1 MAVFA
6 IYKCII
12 SAIVDDVYI
21 ANPKEHLPQGQ
32 ELLENVLL
40 HLPTAT
46 KKNKNGEEKPYTTKV
61 LSNSQNIHIM
71 LISDP
76 KDVKLTDEQQ
86 VQYDADHFPP
96 CHVIF
101 DNRDDIG
108 LLAIEK
114 SSDAFRNNT
123 DRLRDVLEDIISK
136 ELFQYHLKVELNIKK
151 QVGEFWEV
159 VDLNRSIGDWV
170 KSIKFSFP
178 NPNNTTL
185 TQINRAAIESEYIR
199 ALGVVTR
206 TLEATRGTIE
216 FGTEDEKGL
225 RMKNEEDLAHMVCL
239 CCDNGYD
246 ISVLFAKSGEYKY
259 GDEKRMLRE
268 LNMKAIEEHIQQTDD
283 DNTLWSKRYL
293 IDWLDDIYKDSQN
306 YIDAH
311 TITNTR
317 KRRTKRLSH

>member
-6 IYKCII
+6 VYKCII
-12 SAIVDDVYI
+12 SSIDDDVYI
-21 ANPKEHLPQGQ
+21 PNPKEYLPQGQ
-32 ELLENVLL
+32 QLLENILL

-46 KKNKNGEEKPYTTKV
+46 KKTKKGGKKPYTTKI

-101 DNRDDIG
+101 DNRENIG

-123 DRLRDVLEDIISK
+123 DRLRDVLEEIISK
-136 ELFQYHLKVELNIKK
+136 ELFQYHLKIELNIKK
-151 QVGEFWEV
+151 QVGDFWDIVEF
-159 VDLNRSIGDWV
+159 NRSIGDWI
-170 KSIKFSFP
+170 KSIKFAFP
-178 NPNNTTL
+178 NPHKTIL
-185 TQINRAAIESEYIR
+185 TQINRAALESQYIQALTLVSR
-199 ALGVVTR
+199 ALR
-206 TLEATRGTIE
+206 ATRGVLE
-216 FGTEDEKGL
+216 FGTEDDSGL
-225 RMKNEEDLAHMVCL
+225 QIQNEGDLAHMVCL
-239 CCDNGYD
+239 CCDNGYEL
-246 ISVLFAKSGEYKY
+246 SVLFAKSGEFKY

-268 LNMKAIEEHIQQTDD
+268 LNLKAIEEHILQTDE
-283 DNTLWSKRYL
+283 DNLLWSKRYL
-293 IDWLDDIYKDSQN
+293 IDWLDDIYLDSQN

-317 KRRTKRLSH
+317 KKRTKKLSY

>member
-6 IYKCII
+6 VYKCII
-12 SAIVDDVYI
+12 SSIDDDVYI
-21 ANPKEHLPQGQ
+21 PNPKEYLPQGQ
-32 ELLENVLL
+32 QLLENILL

-46 KKNKNGEEKPYTTKV
+46 KKTKKGGEKPYTTKI

-101 DNRDDIG
+101 DNRDKIG

-114 SSDAFRNNT
+114 CNDAFRNT
-123 DRLRDVLEDIISK
+123 DRLRDLLEDIISK

-151 QVGEFWEV
+151 QVGDFWDI
-159 VDLNRSIGDWV
+159 VDQNRSIGDWV
-170 KSIKFSFP
+170 KSIKFAFP

-206 TLEATRGTIE
+206 ALKATHGTIE

-268 LNMKAIEEHIQQTDD
+268 LNLKAIEEHIIQTDD
-283 DNTLWSKRYL
+283 DNLLWDKRFL
-293 IDWLDDIYKDSQN
+293 IDWLDDIYLDSQN

-317 KRRTKRLSH
+317 KRRAKKLSH